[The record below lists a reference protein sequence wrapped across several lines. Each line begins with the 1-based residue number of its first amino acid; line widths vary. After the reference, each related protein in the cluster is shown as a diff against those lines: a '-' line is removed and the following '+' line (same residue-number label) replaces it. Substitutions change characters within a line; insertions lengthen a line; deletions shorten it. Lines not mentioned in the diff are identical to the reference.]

1 MANLYSFAESEGAN
15 IFIVR
20 NGERSLEA
28 WRAGGF
34 IAIGWSKARNL
45 DTEVDWYKFKEVIRL
60 AYETDWGPV
69 TPQSLALQASSA
81 FQFIRE
87 IAIGD
92 LVLVPVP
99 GAFLAAKVLSPAYYS
114 EEAMEDDAWR
124 HTVEWLTIDPCPR
137 SHCSNAL
144 QRRLKVR
151 QTCVNVKDLRPE
163 IIEALNRTQPVSF
176 NDVVLSR
183 AYEPVAS
190 ALLSAIN
197 DQQLEDLVAQLAQ
210 TSGAKAVRAAKN
222 SRDPGDVDVL
232 ATYELGIGNEEST
245 IKVAY
250 QVKQHDGKTGVT
262 GVMQLIERMEADSEI
277 VRGCIVTTSEQLDDE
292 AKKLADENDIV
303 VITKRGLVEWILM
316 SGLKL
321 LRTSL

>member
-1 MANLYSFAESEGAN
+1 MINRYGFAEMEETN

-20 NGERSLEA
+20 NGERSREA

-34 IAIGWSKARNL
+34 IAIGWSKARDL
-45 DTEVDWYKFKEVIRL
+45 DKETDWYAFKEVIRQ
-60 AYETDWGPV
+60 AYAADWGPV

-81 FQFIRE
+81 FQFIRK
-87 IAIGD
+87 IVIGD
-92 LVLVPVP
+92 LILVPVP
-99 GAFLAAKVLSPAYYS
+99 GAFLAAKVLSPAYYDHD
-114 EEAMEDDAWR
+114 ATDDDAWKHR
-124 HTVEWLTIDPCPR
+124 VEWLTTDPCPR
-137 SHCSNAL
+137 GYCANAL

-151 QTCVNVKDLRPE
+151 QTCVNVTDLRTE
-163 IIEALNRTQPVSF
+163 IIDALNRTHPVSF
-176 NDVVLSR
+176 SEVVLAK

-190 ALLSAIN
+190 ALLNAII

-222 SRDPGDVDVL
+222 TKAPGDADEV

-250 QVKQHDGKTGVT
+250 QVKQHDGATGIT

-277 VRGCIVTTSEQLDDE
+277 VRGCIVTTAEQLDE
-292 AKKLADENDIV
+292 AAQKLADENDIV
-303 VITKRGLVEWILM
+303 VITKKGLVEWILM

-321 LRTSL
+321 LRPA